1 MIENVQNNHI
11 THRMGMNS
19 VSQADTS
26 NRPTASDLDA
36 TVQMKFAG
44 MVNQALQADE
54 TEVAAVQ
61 KAREL
66 LQTNRLTTPE
76 NIRSAAENLLTFGT

>member
-36 TVQMKFAG
+36 TVQVNFAG

-54 TEVAAVQ
+54 TDADAVQ
-61 KAREL
+61 KAKEL

-76 NIRSAAENLLTFGT
+76 NIRSAAENMLTFGI

>member
-54 TEVAAVQ
+54 TEVDAVQ

-76 NIRSAAENLLTFGT
+76 NIRSAAENLLTFGI

>member
-36 TVQMKFAG
+36 TVQVNFAG

-54 TEVAAVQ
+54 TDVDAVQ
-61 KAREL
+61 KAKEL

-76 NIRSAAENLLTFGT
+76 NIRSAAENMLTFGI